1 MVQHSFLDV
10 SKDGISALKEPNQI
24 KSDSSD
30 KTDKQDNDNKINDLN
45 KVNVSLAQL
54 TTTIQKASEQALAA

>member
-1 MVQHSFLDV
+1 M
-10 SKDGISALKEPNQI
+10 

-30 KTDKQDNDNKINDLN
+30 NTDKQDNDHKINDLN

-54 TTTIQKASEQALAA
+54 TTTIQKARGQALAA